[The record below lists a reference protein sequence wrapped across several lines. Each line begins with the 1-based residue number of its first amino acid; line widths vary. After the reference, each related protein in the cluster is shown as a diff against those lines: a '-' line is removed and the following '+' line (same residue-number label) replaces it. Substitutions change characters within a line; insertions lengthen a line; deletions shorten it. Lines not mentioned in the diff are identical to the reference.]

1 MMPQPAVNRISLK
14 RKKTNQTMA
23 QEMARISSPATIRA
37 ILFGARRCR
46 GWFAGQPDDLL
57 FSLASSFRRQIA
69 NIDEETM
76 EHPADNH
83 DALYEAVVFLCHFR
97 GPAGPAPERQGLV
110 LLLCLLAMLAGA
122 EAITDMARSG
132 EKKLDLLR
140 RFRPFADGT
149 PAHDHLGDILAALDA
164 EAFQRCFVA

>member
-76 EHPADNH
+76 
-83 DALYEAVVFLCHFR
+83 
-97 GPAGPAPERQGLV
+97 PERQGLV